1 MTTEVIEV
9 PRKRHRGRRA
19 LIILLIV
26 VIVLVAGF
34 FVADY
39 FAKKYATS
47 YVQQQVA
54 KELDLTSTRSV
65 DVDLGSGS
73 ILLQALSGR
82 IDDVS
87 VKVDPLVVNGLSGS
101 ATLVAHGVPLSTTV
115 PVTSLGVSVR
125 IPSSTIHTAITQIP
139 SLAPYK
145 PTVAIGK
152 KDVDVAAT
160 VSVFGLP
167 QRVGVTLSPKV
178 TKGKPGFA
186 IESAEFD
193 GVKISATALDRYI
206 PGVAA
211 ILHSG
216 VSLCIANELPKSFK
230 LTGISLKGQSLV
242 STFSGD
248 GVRLNSAS
256 LSQKGI
262 CPAS

>member
-9 PRKRHRGRRA
+9 PRKKHRGRRA
-19 LIILLIV
+19 LVILLIV

-47 YVQQQVA
+47 YVQEKVA
-54 KELDLTSTRSV
+54 SALSLTSTKTV

-115 PVTSLGVSVR
+115 PVTSLAVTVR
-125 IPSSTIHTAITQIP
+125 IPSSTIDTAITQIP

-145 PTVAIGK
+145 PAVTIGK
-152 KDVDVAAT
+152 NQVDVAAT
-160 VSVFGLP
+160 VAVLGFP

-178 TKGKPGFA
+178 TEGKPGFA
-186 IESAEFD
+186 IDAAEFD
-193 GVKISATALDRYI
+193 GVSISASALDRYI
-206 PGVAA
+206 PGMAA

-216 VSLCIANELPKSFK
+216 VSLCIANELPNAFE
-230 LTGISLKGQSLV
+230 LTGISLQGQSLV
-242 STFSGD
+242 STFSGN
-248 GVRLNSAS
+248 GVELNSAS
-256 LSQKGI
+256 LSQKGT